1 MHYRDREDYKT
12 LIHNAKRA
20 GSKSTVT
27 CNPSPKGGVV
37 VNVKTPV
44 CAVRVWAL
52 EADDAFEAARCALQE
67 AGPSW

>member
-1 MHYRDREDYKT
+1 MQYREREDYKT
-12 LIHNAKRA
+12 LLHNAKLS
-20 GSKSTVT
+20 GSGSTVT
-27 CNPSPKGGVV
+27 CNPSPRGGVV

-67 AGPSW
+67 CGASW